1 MDQTWCPVCPVAV
14 KGELLHCN
22 EATAEQG
29 LSLTIQDWEELQAKL
44 FALLA
49 RQVRNYTQGESDSVP
64 VETAQA
70 LLDSICFTLG
80 LDLEDPGERGRELLA
95 RDLAKEL
102 TSRRERLRGEMV
114 RGNILWVSLC
124 RALPPVKNRA
134 MQDTLRS
141 IGGFWRR
148 YDFVYLAQEIPCD
161 IDYQL
166 ALPVSERMQG
176 VRYVK
181 EYLRRLSIENHFLRR
196 YTWADLVPVLERYH
210 PWYQEEVCNLFLPV
224 AVNALGK
231 ALLGAAPVP
240 LTMTEGEREALA
252 QRFRDQTKETVFA
265 QLAAAARS
273 VAGKEEN
280 TAAYLTACAED
291 LAGRLFALEG
301 SGTVWL

>member
-14 KGELLHCN
+14 KGELLRCN

-49 RQVRNYTQGESDSVP
+49 RQVRNYTKGESDSVP

-166 ALPVSERMQG
+166 ALPVPERMQG

-196 YTWADLVPVLERYH
+196 YTWADLVPRC
-210 PWYQEEVCNLFLPV
+210 W
-224 AVNALGK
+224 
-231 ALLGAAPVP
+231 
-240 LTMTEGEREALA
+240 
-252 QRFRDQTKETVFA
+252 
-265 QLAAAARS
+265 
-273 VAGKEEN
+273 
-280 TAAYLTACAED
+280 
-291 LAGRLFALEG
+291 
-301 SGTVWL
+301 SGTIPGIRKRSAISFCRWRSMPWARPCWGPRRCP

>member
-1 MDQTWCPVCPVAV
+1 MTEIKTCLTQ
-14 KGELLHCN
+14 
-22 EATAEQG
+22 AEQ
-29 LSLTIQDWEELQAKL
+29 QALQAKL

-80 LDLEDPGERGRELLA
+80 LDLEDPGERGRELLT

-124 RALPPVKNRA
+124 RALPPV
-134 MQDTLRS
+134 RS

-166 ALPVSERMQG
+166 ALPVPERMQG

-240 LTMTEGEREALA
+240 L
-252 QRFRDQTKETVFA
+252 RFRDLTKETVFA

-273 VAGKEEN
+273 VAGREEN

-301 SGTVWL
+301 GGTVWL

>member
-14 KGELLHCN
+14 KGELLRCN

-44 FALLA
+44 VALLA
-49 RQVRNYTQGESDSVP
+49 RQVRNYTKGESDSVP

-80 LDLEDPGERGRELLA
+80 LDLEDPGERGKELLA

-161 IDYQL
+161 IDTSC
-166 ALPVSERMQG
+166 PS
-176 VRYVK
+176 RYRK
-181 EYLRRLSIENHFLRR
+181 R
-196 YTWADLVPVLERYH
+196 
-210 PWYQEEVCNLFLPV
+210 CV
-224 AVNALGK
+224 AW
-231 ALLGAAPVP
+231 
-240 LTMTEGEREALA
+240 TM
-252 QRFRDQTKETVFA
+252 
-265 QLAAAARS
+265 
-273 VAGKEEN
+273 
-280 TAAYLTACAED
+280 
-291 LAGRLFALEG
+291 
-301 SGTVWL
+301 

>member
-44 FALLA
+44 VALLA

-80 LDLEDPGERGRELLA
+80 LDLEDPGERGKELLA

-148 YDFVYLAQEIPCD
+148 YDLWYRAQEIPCD

-166 ALPVSERMQG
+166 ALPVPERMQG

-181 EYLRRLSIENHFLRR
+181 EYLHRLSIENHFLRR
-196 YTWADLVPVLERYH
+196 YTWADLVAVLERYH

-224 AVNALGK
+224 
-231 ALLGAAPVP
+231 
-240 LTMTEGEREALA
+240 EI
-252 QRFRDQTKETVFA
+252 
-265 QLAAAARS
+265 
-273 VAGKEEN
+273 
-280 TAAYLTACAED
+280 
-291 LAGRLFALEG
+291 GRAH
-301 SGTVWL
+301 V

>member
-1 MDQTWCPVCPVAV
+1 MDQTWCPVCPVSV
-14 KGELLHCN
+14 KGELLRCN

-49 RQVRNYTQGESDSVP
+49 RQARNYTKGESDSVP

-166 ALPVSERMQG
+166 ALPV
-176 VRYVK
+176 
-181 EYLRRLSIENHFLRR
+181 
-196 YTWADLVPVLERYH
+196 
-210 PWYQEEVCNLFLPV
+210 
-224 AVNALGK
+224 
-231 ALLGAAPVP
+231 P

-273 VAGKEEN
+273 VAGREEN

>member
-14 KGELLHCN
+14 KGELLRCN

-44 FALLA
+44 VALLA
-49 RQVRNYTQGESDSVP
+49 RQARNYTKGESDSVP

-134 MQDTLRS
+134 MWDTLRS

-166 ALPVSERMQG
+166 AL
-176 VRYVK
+176 
-181 EYLRRLSIENHFLRR
+181 
-196 YTWADLVPVLERYH
+196 
-210 PWYQEEVCNLFLPV
+210 
-224 AVNALGK
+224 
-231 ALLGAAPVP
+231 PVP

-273 VAGKEEN
+273 VAGREEN

>member
-1 MDQTWCPVCPVAV
+1 M
-14 KGELLHCN
+14 
-22 EATAEQG
+22 
-29 LSLTIQDWEELQAKL
+29 QAKL

-49 RQVRNYTQGESDSVP
+49 RQVRNYTKGESDSVP

-134 MQDTLRS
+134 VQDTLRS

-166 ALPVSERMQG
+166 ALPVPERMQG

-181 EYLRRLSIENHFLRR
+181 EYLRRLSMENHFLRR
-196 YTWADLVPVLERYH
+196 YTWADLVAVLERYH

-252 QRFRDQTKETVFA
+252 QRFRDRTKEEIFS
-265 QLAAAARS
+265 QLAAAARTL
-273 VAGKEEN
+273 AGGEEN
-280 TAAYLTACAED
+280 TASYLTACARD

>member
-1 MDQTWCPVCPVAV
+1 MTEIKTRLTQ
-14 KGELLHCN
+14 
-22 EATAEQG
+22 AEQ
-29 LSLTIQDWEELQAKL
+29 QALQAKL

-49 RQVRNYTQGESDSVP
+49 RQARNYTKGESDSVP

-124 RALPPVKNRA
+124 RALPPVNNRA

-166 ALPVSERMQG
+166 ALPVPERMQG

-196 YTWADLVPVLERYH
+196 YTWADLVPLLERYH

-240 LTMTEGEREALA
+240 LTMTEGERQALA

-273 VAGKEEN
+273 VAGQEEN

>member
-1 MDQTWCPVCPVAV
+1 MTEIKTRLTQ
-14 KGELLHCN
+14 
-22 EATAEQG
+22 AEQ
-29 LSLTIQDWEELQAKL
+29 QALQAKL

-49 RQVRNYTQGESDSVP
+49 RQVRNYTKGESDSVP

-166 ALPVSERMQG
+166 ALPVPERMQG

-196 YTWADLVPVLERYH
+196 YTWADLVAVLEDR
-210 PWYQEEVCNLFLPV
+210 
-224 AVNALGK
+224 K
-231 ALLGAAPVP
+231 
-240 LTMTEGEREALA
+240 
-252 QRFRDQTKETVFA
+252 
-265 QLAAAARS
+265 S
-273 VAGKEEN
+273 V
-280 TAAYLTACAED
+280 
-291 LAGRLFALEG
+291 
-301 SGTVWL
+301 V